1 MRAQI
6 AQLVEQ
12 QTENLRV
19 PSSILG
25 LGTTEP
31 LIQKKS
37 EALFFL
43 LIIENP
49 ITICDCS
56 NLSPFAFFG
65 SANT

>member
-25 LGTTEP
+25 LGTSPKRKAVDNQP
-31 LIQKKS
+31 LF
-37 EALFFL
+37 AFLNL
-43 LIIENP
+43 LIIVTEK
-49 ITICDCS
+49 
-56 NLSPFAFFG
+56 
-65 SANT
+65 